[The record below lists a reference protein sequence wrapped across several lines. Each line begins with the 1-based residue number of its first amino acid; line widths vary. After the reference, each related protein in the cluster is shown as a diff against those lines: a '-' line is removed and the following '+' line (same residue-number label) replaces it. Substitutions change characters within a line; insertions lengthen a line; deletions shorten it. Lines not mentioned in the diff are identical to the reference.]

1 MKKLFA
7 GGQCA
12 AIGLVV
18 AGCLG
23 GVASPAQAQ
32 VFDLVADW
40 SETANPNGAW
50 TYMEGSNPL
59 PHVDWWQRQLGGW
72 TSAQPGWARS
82 EDANTRLPFWF
93 KSNGTEVFNP
103 DFVAGDVVVHSTD
116 GANGVGAG
124 IAAVQWVTP
133 VAGRITITGAV
144 WPSREIGR
152 SNTFR
157 LYAGGT
163 LLRTGSVASGDVYS
177 RANPLQYAGA
187 SGAESLSDRVIGCN
201 GVVRLE
207 VERTSEFGDF
217 VGVKLNIAFTP
228 TVCAGDF
235 NADGVISTPDLT
247 QLLVQFGQTGTPLC
261 ADLDH
266 NGTVNTADLVV
277 FLSRFGTACP

>member
-1 MKKLFA
+1 MRKLFA
-7 GGQCA
+7 GGQFA
-12 AIGLVV
+12 AYRLLV

-23 GVASPAQAQ
+23 GVASLAQAQ

-50 TYMEGSNPL
+50 TYMEGSSPL

-93 KSNGTEVFNP
+93 KSNGTEVFSP

-116 GANGVGAG
+116 DFNGAG
-124 IAAVQWVTP
+124 AGVAAVEWRTP
-133 VAGRITITGAV
+133 VAGRIAISGGV
-144 WPSREIGR
+144 WMGRDIGR
-152 SNTFR
+152 ANVIR
-157 LYAGGT
+157 LYTRGS
-163 LLRTGSVASGDVYS
+163 LLRSGFISSGDAYS
-177 RANPLQYAGA
+177 RDNPLLFADADGP
-187 SGAESLSDRVIGCN
+187 GSLTDQLIGCN
-201 GVVRLE
+201 QTVRLE
-207 VERTSEFGDF
+207 IERASVPGDF
-217 VGVKLNIAFTP
+217 VGIDLNIAFTP
-228 TVCAGDF
+228 TACVGDF
-235 NADGVISTPDLT
+235 NADGVVSTPDLT

-266 NGTVNTADLVV
+266 NGTVDTADLVV